1 MQSVDWQRIAPEVA
15 LQLLGEPSS
24 KKSHEWRY
32 GTHGSLVVNID
43 AGTWWD
49 FENDLGGGLIDLIKH
64 MNQDVNTVL
73 KQFGYDLALHSNDS
87 LLSGF
92 TPPKSKATSN
102 ARSFSN
108 RDMHKLKSESVIN
121 VRYSDSFTVMRFP
134 EGHFI
139 KQKYAPFTSNK
150 DGTWSMKRPEGSLP
164 IYFENKYKDMP
175 IIINEG
181 EKALRGCEAIVGDR
195 FNSCTWHGGVNAWK
209 KADWSPIFG
218 KQVFIFPDNDE
229 AGDKCA
235 MELYEYLKE
244 NKCRVSVVKP
254 PKSFN
259 EKDDL
264 YDAHESGYFKSA
276 ADFEDYIKNNKK
288 YIPNDDVEFLNYD
301 EMEANDT
308 PPEWLI
314 DTILEKGTVA
324 SVYAEP
330 KAGKSFVGISMMLSV
345 ATGKSWYDYDTEQ
358 AGVLYLCGEGNK
370 SIFKRLLAWEK
381 NFKTDIRKAPFKVSE
396 KSVGILD
403 DKNFDKLLEKAH
415 DAKNEL
421 GSLGLIII
429 DTIQRNFGSGDENST
444 SDMNQF
450 IQRIDRLK
458 FETGACIMLIH
469 HTGHAGSKSNGIRR
483 GRGSSVLPA
492 SVDSEFYIERDDRDK
507 TTGIMGLEEKVM
519 YVKMSQTLNKE
530 DMNMPSMHF
539 RMDTIQELGKNKDKK
554 SAVLVKVEEFEL
566 PEIPK
571 VQKPSPQQKPV
582 LEALKNLPLKDEPDS
597 PQDIMYMPNDLV
609 GRVQHNNKNLSNVQI
624 AECFDGLKEKG
635 LIHHIPNV
643 GYQHKDYEKI
653 MPDYSEKGDDNE

>member
-1 MQSVDWQRIAPEVA
+1 MQSVDWQRIAPDVA
-15 LQLLGEPSS
+15 TQLLGEPSS

-32 GTHGSLVVNID
+32 GTHGSLVVNIE

-49 FENDLGGGLIDLIKH
+49 FENDIGGGLIDLIKH
-64 MNQDVNTVL
+64 KNQDVNTVL
-73 KQFGYDLALHSNDS
+73 KQFGYDLALQSNDS
-87 LLSGF
+87 LISSF
-92 TPPKSKATSN
+92 STPPVTKAKSN
-102 ARSFSN
+102 ARSFT
-108 RDMHKLKSESVIN
+108 RDQMIDLYKNAVVKVK
-121 VRYSDSFTVMRFP
+121 YSDSFMVLRFP
-134 EGHFI
+134 DGHYI
-139 KQKYAPFTSNK
+139 KQKYAPFSLNE
-150 DGTWSMKRPEGSLP
+150 DGSWSMKRPEGLLP
-164 IYFENKYKDMP
+164 IYFENKYKDKP
-175 IIINEG
+175 IVINEG
-181 EKALRGCEAIVGDR
+181 EKALRGCEAIVGDK

-209 KADWSPIFG
+209 KADWTPIYG
-218 KQVFIFPDNDE
+218 KEVYIFPDNDE

-235 MELYEYLKE
+235 IELHEYLKE
-244 NKCRVSVVKP
+244 NKCRVSVIKP
-254 PKSFN
+254 PKSFD

-276 ADFEDYIKNNKK
+276 EDFDDYVKNNKK
-288 YIPNDDVEFLNYD
+288 YIPNDDVEFLDYD
-301 EMEANDT
+301 AMEANDT

-314 DTILEKGTVA
+314 DKILEKGTVA

-345 ATGKSWYDYDTEQ
+345 ATGKSWYDHETKQ

-381 NFKTDIRKAPFKVSE
+381 NFETDIRKAPFKVSE

-444 SDMNQF
+444 SDMNLF

-458 FETGACIMLIH
+458 FETGACVMLIH

-492 SVDSEFYIERDDRDK
+492 SVDSEFFIERKDEDNIV
-507 TTGIMGLEEKVM
+507 GVAGVEEKVM

-530 DMNMPSMHF
+530 DMNMPSINF
-539 RMDTIQELGKNKDKK
+539 RMDTVKRLGKNGDKK
-554 SAVLVKVEEFEL
+554 SAVLVKVEDNEMPIQNTDKIITAKEQKVLDALKEL
-566 PEIPK
+566 PRLDN
-571 VQKPSPQQKPV
+571 PS
-582 LEALKNLPLKDEPDS
+582 N
-597 PQDIMYMPNDLV
+597 PQDQLYMPSDLDGRIMDGKNPMKKEAINDRLKALV
-609 GRVQHNNKNLSNVQI
+609 NKKLV
-624 AECFDGLKEKG
+624 K
-635 LIHHIPNV
+635 HIPHI
-643 GYQHKDYEKI
+643 GYQHMEYGGLQ
-653 MPDYSEKGDDNE
+653 SEFTND